1 MLALM
6 RAAVVTRVQTELPA
20 AALWDTI
27 PDDPAELPC
36 VIVGLPELRPES
48 ETVFDARCSVYVVA
62 ERTNGP
68 GVEANLVAYTDA
80 VFAALGG
87 VRGFNTGTDV
97 DAGQVGVLAVDT
109 VLPTR
114 LEIGGQQYPAYSL
127 TVATSLTEC

>member
-1 MLALM
+1 MLALF
-6 RAAVVTRVQTELPA
+6 RAAVAVQVETIPDA
-20 AALWDTI
+20 AVWDTI

-36 VIVGLPELRPES
+36 IVIGLPELRPES
-48 ETVFDARCSVYVVA
+48 ETVFDARCSVYVIGS
-62 ERTNGP
+62 RTQGS
-68 GVEANLVAYTDA
+68 GVEAELVTLADT
-80 VFAALGG
+80 VFVALGG